1 MLRLDPT
8 SARQYGKPWEGQGF
22 VLRIDDPEISLEM
35 KSGSVP
41 ADITEGYISEFV
53 WKSVSYDRM
62 QNALKNFAV
71 DDTSV
76 SG

>member
-1 MLRLDPT
+1 M
-8 SARQYGKPWEGQGF
+8 QGLELKANK
-22 VLRIDDPEISLEM
+22 VPLEIT
-35 KSGSVP
+35 
-41 ADITEGYISEFV
+41 DGYILEFV

-62 QNALKNFAV
+62 QTALKTFAV